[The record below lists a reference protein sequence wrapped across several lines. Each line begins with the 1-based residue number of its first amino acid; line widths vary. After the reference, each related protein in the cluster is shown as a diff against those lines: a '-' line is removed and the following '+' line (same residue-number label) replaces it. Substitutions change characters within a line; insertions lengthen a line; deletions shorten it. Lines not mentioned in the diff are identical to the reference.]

1 MNEIIESNIARIKD
15 KRKYGKPLT
24 TGDYQAAAI
33 LFMNKQLDYDERL
46 LDCVLGL
53 AGEVGEVVDFVK
65 KVYFQGHKMDVSK
78 IGEELGDVLW
88 YAFNLADELKLN
100 VADIMV
106 ANLLKLHKRY
116 PNGFESEKSINRE

>member
-1 MNEIIESNIARIKD
+1 MNEIIESNITRIKD

-24 TGDYQAAAI
+24 TGDYQSAAV

-53 AGEVGEVVDFVK
+53 AGETGEVVDFVK
-65 KVYFQGHKMDVSK
+65 KVYFQGHKMDVAK